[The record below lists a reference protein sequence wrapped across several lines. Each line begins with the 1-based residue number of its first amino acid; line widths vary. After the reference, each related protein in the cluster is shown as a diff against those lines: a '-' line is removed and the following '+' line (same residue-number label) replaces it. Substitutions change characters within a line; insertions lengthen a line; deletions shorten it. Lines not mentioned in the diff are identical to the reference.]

1 MGLLRFLF
9 GSSRDGKS
17 PRTAIVVNS
26 IAEEYQWMQ
35 QHYPGFQPDIQTLT
49 YSDGKPHDAL
59 RWKNEKG
66 EVVTVFFDI
75 SRFFGK

>member
-1 MGLLRFLF
+1 MGVLSFLF
-9 GSSRDGKS
+9 GSRRDGKS

-35 QHYPGFQPDIQTLT
+35 EHYPGFQPERQTLA
-49 YSDGKPHDAL
+49 YSDGKPYDAL
-59 RWKNEKG
+59 SWKNDRG